1 MAGPGE
7 GASRGDR
14 ALETAAAV
22 YFVGFMFHN
31 GDHLRRGFDVITR
44 HVFWG
49 GMAVGLASAFALALV
64 VLRHPMASRVAIAVG
79 FSAAIGV
86 TAAHLLPEWSAFSDS
101 LIDGHVDALTWV
113 AVLAE
118 IGGAVLMSVA
128 GARALTG
135 TTNRD
140 RLRTAGDEWNTH

>member
-1 MAGPGE
+1 MARPSE
-7 GASRGDR
+7 GASRSDR

-31 GDHLRRGFDVITR
+31 GDHLRRGFDVVTR

-64 VLRHPMASRVAIAVG
+64 VLRHPMASRVAVAVG
-79 FSAAIGV
+79 FSAALGV

-101 LIDGHVDALTWV
+101 LPDGNADAMSWA

-118 IGGAVLMSVA
+118 IGGALGLGLA
-128 GARALTG
+128 GLHAL
-135 TTNRD
+135 RSEAS
-140 RLRTAGDEWNTH
+140 TAAGS

>member
-101 LIDGHVDALTWV
+101 LPDGNADAMSWA

-118 IGGAVLMSVA
+118 IGGALGLGGA
-128 GARALTG
+128 GLYALRSETPTAARS
-135 TTNRD
+135 
-140 RLRTAGDEWNTH
+140 

>member
-1 MAGPGE
+1 MAYPSR
-7 GASRGDR
+7 APSRGNR
-14 ALETAAAV
+14 VLETAAAV

-31 GDHLRRGFDVITR
+31 GDHLRRGIDVVTR

-49 GMAVGLASAFALALV
+49 GMAVGLASAYALALV
-64 VLRHPMASRVAIAVG
+64 VLRHPMASRVAVAVG

-101 LIDGHVDALTWV
+101 LPDGNPDAMSWA

-118 IGGAVLMSVA
+118 IGGALGLGAA
-128 GARALTG
+128 GLYALRSEAPTP
-135 TTNRD
+135 
-140 RLRTAGDEWNTH
+140 AGS